1 MSVLVARTGRQQ
13 QRYQDGY
20 RLLAG
25 CIPFKYQYS
34 EESSDILS
42 EKIVEVL
49 MISSNSGPGLLFPKG
64 GWENDETVE
73 EAATR
78 EALEEAGV
86 RGDLL
91 HLLGDYYFTSKTLR
105 DESSPAGLCKVTMY
119 ALFVKEE
126 LDCWPEQNLRQRS
139 WLTVS
144 EADECCRHSWMKKA
158 LKEGFLGW
166 LADGMKSTM
175 KDRNNLHCPVTFDK
189 P

>member
-1 MSVLVARTGRQQ
+1 MNLLKVFFVLCCT
-13 QRYQDGY
+13 
-20 RLLAG
+20 
-25 CIPFKYQYS
+25 
-34 EESSDILS
+34 
-42 EKIVEVL
+42 IV
-49 MISSNSGPGLLFPKG
+49 FQ
-64 GWENDETVE
+64 
-73 EAATR
+73 
-78 EALEEAGV
+78 
-86 RGDLL
+86 

-189 P
+189 PWRLLLCFWNGLSVFCSLYPLTQIVWLSLRIKLIVLC

>member
-25 CIPFKYQYS
+25 CIPFKYRYS
-34 EESSDILS
+34 EESSGKLS
-42 EKIVEVL
+42 EKIVE
-49 MISSNSGPGLLFPKG
+49 G

-73 EAATR
+73 EAAAR

-86 RGDLL
+86 RGDLM

-105 DESSPAGLCKVTMY
+105 DESSPAGLCKATMY
-119 ALFVKEE
+119 ALFVNEE
-126 LDCWPEQNLRQRS
+126 LECWPEQNLRQRS

-158 LKEGFLGW
+158 LKEGFSGW
-166 LADGMKSTM
+166 LADGMMSTM
-175 KDRNNLHCPVTFDK
+175 KDRNHLHSPTTFDK
-189 P
+189 A